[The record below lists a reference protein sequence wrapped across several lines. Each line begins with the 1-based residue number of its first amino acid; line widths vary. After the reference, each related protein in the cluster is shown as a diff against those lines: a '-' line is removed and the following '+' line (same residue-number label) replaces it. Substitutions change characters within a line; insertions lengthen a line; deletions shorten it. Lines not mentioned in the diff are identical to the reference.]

1 MTISKWLWII
11 REWFL
16 CFSGG
21 HLWAEY
27 QSFYWTGTVLEAIV
41 GTIVSKNKN
50 NEQAS
55 LSAAEDATR
64 PVRDDSLG
72 SCPRL

>member
-1 MTISKWLWII
+1 M
-11 REWFL
+11 
-16 CFSGG
+16 
-21 HLWAEY
+21 
-27 QSFYWTGTVLEAIV
+27 LEAIM

-50 NEQAS
+50 NERAS